1 MLSIP
6 DRLFQ
11 LQSVTTLLRQPGK
24 VLLQKRLSA
33 SMVGKESYL
42 AMHALS
48 MVIRGSQ
55 RVTADDGSVMTI
67 NAGTIGFLPKG
78 MYTIA
83 DFVTEDEG
91 FETLILFLSEE
102 ELENM
107 LPETNTRQSRLNAA
121 GFFEVKTPVTI
132 QHWQQ
137 SVIGI
142 SNLENPRISHLLS
155 LKIQEVIEL
164 LSIQRP
170 DLMSRLRSMRPSSRA
185 SLREFMEHH
194 FDKPLTVRDYAYL
207 TGKSE
212 SSFRREFKLKF
223 GTSPLSWIK
232 EKRLQKAQSLL
243 SASGT
248 AISDVSLQVGYENVS
263 HFIAE
268 YKKKFGS
275 TPGQHR

>member
-6 DRLFQ
+6 DRLYQ
-11 LQSVTTLLRQPGK
+11 LESVTTLLRQPGK
-24 VLLQKRLSA
+24 ALLQKRMSA
-33 SMVGKESYL
+33 SMIGKESYL

-67 NAGTIGFLPKG
+67 TAGTIGFLPKG

-83 DFVTEDEG
+83 DFVAEDEG

-102 ELENM
+102 ELVNM
-107 LPETNTRQSRLNAA
+107 LPEKDSRPSGADAA
-121 GFFEVKTPVTI
+121 GFFGVETPDTI

-137 SVIGI
+137 SVLGI
-142 SNLENPRISHLLS
+142 SKLENPRISHLLT
-155 LKIQEVIEL
+155 LKIQEVFEL
-164 LSIQRP
+164 LAIEHP
-170 DLMSRLRSMRPSSRA
+170 DLIIRLKSLRPSSRA

-194 FDKPLTVRDYAYL
+194 FDKPLTIRDYAYL

-223 GTSPLSWIK
+223 GISPLSWIK
-232 EKRLQKAQSLL
+232 DKRLKKAQSLL

-268 YKKKFGS
+268 YKKKFGA

>member
-33 SMVGKESYL
+33 SMVGKESYM

-48 MVIRGSQ
+48 IVIRGSQ

-67 NAGTIGFLPKG
+67 TAGTIGFLPKG

-83 DFVTEDEG
+83 DFVAEDEG

-107 LPETNTRQSRLNAA
+107 LPETNTRQSGLNAA